1 MSKLIHKELDTTI
14 DRASLLNGRRS
25 LFGYHIEASWETVD
39 RESLV
44 LESIAWVNPDE
55 DTAGQVDLV
64 SSKMLDDWDSDHP
77 YWLVSCSNSTGDS
90 FGSTRRAEI
99 THADIFDNHEEALGL
114 VGTLENLVLGTS
126 RAIQY
131 TMPNNGWVAYR
142 NDSNS
147 RMLDLS
153 HLDGIFDRL
162 DGVFLMQIGKEQV
175 KRWAFEEDKSF

>member
-1 MSKLIHKELDTTI
+1 LY
-14 DRASLLNGRRS
+14 
-25 LFGYHIEASWETVD
+25 GYHIDVAWDSVAHK
-39 RESLV
+39 SLV
-44 LESIAWVNPDE
+44 LNGIAWVGPNE

-64 SSKMLDDWDSDHP
+64 SCMMLGNPDRA
-77 YWLVSCSNSTGDS
+77 YWLVSVSNGTGDRS
-90 FGSTRRAEI
+90 GSAPRSEVV
-99 THADIFDNHEEALGL
+99 HADIFDDHEEALEL
-114 VGTLENLVLGTS
+114 VAILENLVLGTS

-175 KRWAFEEDKSF
+175 KRWAFSNKEG

>member
-25 LFGYHIEASWETVD
+25 LFGYHIDVAWETAS
-39 RESLV
+39 RETLT
-44 LESIAWVNPDE
+44 LKSIAWIDPDL

-64 SSKMLDDWDSDHP
+64 SGRMLDDPDRA

-90 FGSTRRAEI
+90 FGSTPRSEVV
-99 THADIFDNHEEALGL
+99 HADIFDDYEEALDL
-114 VGTLENLVLGTS
+114 VAILENLVLGTS
-126 RAIQY
+126 RAIHY
-131 TMPNNGWVAYR
+131 TMPNDGWVAYR
-142 NDSNS
+142 NDSNP

-162 DGVFLMQIGKEQV
+162 DGVFLMEIGKAQV
-175 KRWAFEEDKSF
+175 KRWAFNEAESC

>member
-14 DRASLLNGRRS
+14 DRTSLLNGRRS

-90 FGSTRRAEI
+90 FGSTPRSEI
-99 THADIFDNHEEALGL
+99 THADIFDVHEEALGL
-114 VGTLENLVLGTS
+114 VDTLENIVQETS
-126 RAIQY
+126 RATIY
-131 TMPNNGWVAYR
+131 TMSNKGFVAYR
-142 NDSNS
+142 NDHYP

-153 HLDGIFDRL
+153 HLDGVFDRL
-162 DGVFLMQIGKEQV
+162 DGVFLMQIWKEQV
-175 KRWAFEEDKSF
+175 KRWAYSEKEA